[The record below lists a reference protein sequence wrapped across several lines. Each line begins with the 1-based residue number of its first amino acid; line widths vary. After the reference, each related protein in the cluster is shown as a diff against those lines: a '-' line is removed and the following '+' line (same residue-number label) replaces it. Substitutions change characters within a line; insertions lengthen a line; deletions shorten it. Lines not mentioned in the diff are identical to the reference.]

1 MRELSLNPMNLR
13 LLIAPMFLL
22 LLALVTARSD
32 AATTQADVDS
42 AWSEY
47 EIEGL
52 LAALDD
58 PAESTRLNTLQMLAI
73 DAHSYRDPRLIT
85 KVADLLASSDEGL
98 RRAAINALRPAGTAA
113 SHYAEALVQVLS
125 GPEVTLYASAIDT
138 LAVVSL
144 APDKDLAG
152 IAGLLQQPDAA
163 IQRSVIDALHLHPSA
178 AREQV
183 PALLAYASRKVPTH
197 QTAIHTAQLTQ
208 IGSILGRLTEIDATR
223 MAPVIQSALAPD
235 DVVGA
240 DVLSLKRTGV
250 VAALVAIAHADAF
263 RAWEPSLR
271 ELVRPAL
278 QQRQRLGGAS
288 DVRQVAAARQRE
300 QEARLAI
307 MAAAALLVMNPQ
319 DNEIRAFLNRA
330 ASGDHHDTLV
340 DALRWQTAAPDPEL
354 LRQTV
359 LGFRFGADQPT
370 DTTAARSLAELLRAN
385 PAGLTSFRPALLD
398 ADQGVRIGALRM
410 LAEVDVPLGSLI
422 DSVQRSWVRS
432 DGSADDELERALAA
446 ELLARNGR
454 ATPSLQD
461 AVLQKLRTPTPDSPV
476 THWLQV
482 LKNTGLPAAW
492 TDADS
497 SRFLAEAHTA
507 QLLLIAATAPP
518 TKSKPNPVGWLRQL
532 ALLDGALTWSP
543 ESREDGLDLSEA
555 LRQIGPM
562 SGPDSLRPF
571 LLGCIRRAER
581 CDGLRSLA
589 YRLFGHDHVSRL
601 LIAELSDHEDFEV
614 RNDLWLKQQSNRDRI
629 AAMARLLEPVAE
641 PDRNERRLYS
651 EAAKK
656 MLGLIGKEGFTDVDE
671 PMLTTWR
678 EQMEAVG
685 ESAYAEQIDRT
696 LRRVKGIGYLKWLVW
711 FLLAHGAL
719 WCAVIAL
726 YPYVGFLQATLVWNR
741 WVRRLFGLGYVGLL
755 LRVVPALARRLFA
768 PFRNALVPPGAMT
781 GFQAQSYYSQCQ
793 LRPARGRDQDV
804 IPVDSVLKSAR
815 GRVVLQGAS
824 GLGKTTLLRHLA
836 QQGGDTVMLLRA
848 LDCKEGVLRAIQ
860 LRLPMPARDPTYLA
874 ELVRS
879 GALILMIDGLNEASP
894 DTRARIDH
902 FLQSEY
908 RGYFLLT
915 TQPLH
920 WEPPT
925 QADVYDL
932 LPLEESAI
940 QMFLLQQWAA
950 LKSVQADQSKY
961 EQDVAEFIGALRTA
975 AAQGDDLAQSR
986 LHALCNP
993 MEAVLAAELL
1003 AKGQRPDTGRML
1015 AQFFALMRGDFKQI
1029 ENREFPDA
1037 AFAERVYDWRLSG
1050 QAFIDVSGFE
1060 REAEFL
1066 RQHKLMRRREE
1077 ELPQHDGQRRV
1088 ESVWQFRHDR
1098 IMDYALLPAFMDEHQ
1113 DRQFKHWRDARF
1125 NGVYDLLVER
1135 LPLEQAR
1142 QLLSFLQDRAAESND
1157 SALCMRLASVLRE
1170 REGTLLGTIEQ
1181 DYLATLEQ
1189 IQHYA
1194 SLDTEPGPDAVR
1206 ELSNRLERQL
1216 QRTEGALFSRRKEI
1230 QSTLDAL
1237 KNGRIWRTLRMKRE
1251 LPNQETV
1258 REDLFDVFL
1267 SHNSKDKPAVRELA
1281 QALKADGLKVWYDE
1295 WELVPGRPI
1304 QEALEA
1310 AMLRC
1315 RSAAVLVGA
1324 DGFGPWEVPEMRGFL
1339 ALAVE
1344 RALPVIPVLLP
1355 GAPAKPV
1362 LPLFLKQFLWVDL
1375 RQGVAGE
1382 NYDRMRWG
1390 ITGVR
1395 PKAIVS

>member
-1 MRELSLNPMNLR
+1 MRKLSLNPMNLR
-13 LLIAPMFLL
+13 LQIAPMFLL
-22 LLALVTARSD
+22 FLTLATARSD
-32 AATTQADVDS
+32 AATTQAEVDS
-42 AWSEY
+42 AWSEF

-73 DAHSYRDPRLIT
+73 DGHSYRDPRLIN
-85 KVADLLASSDEGL
+85 KVADVLASNDEGL
-98 RRAAINALRPAGTAA
+98 RRAAIKALRPGGTAA
-113 SHYAEALVQVLS
+113 GGYADTLVQVLR
-125 GPEVTLYASAIDT
+125 GPDVSLYASAIDT
-138 LAVVSL
+138 LAAVSL
-144 APDKDLAG
+144 GPDQDLAG
-152 IAGLLQQPDAA
+152 ITALLQQPDAA
-163 IQRSVIDALHLHPSA
+163 IQRSVIDALYQHPSA
-178 AREQV
+178 AREQI
-183 PALLAYASRKVPTH
+183 PALLAYAGRKVPT
-197 QTAIHTAQLTQ
+197 QQSASHTAQLEQ
-208 IGSILGRLTEIDATR
+208 IGSILGRLTDLDPTAT
-223 MAPVIQSALAPD
+223 APVIQSALAPD
-235 DVVGA
+235 AVAGTDSLG
-240 DVLSLKRTGV
+240 LKRTGV

-263 RAWEPSLR
+263 RTWEPSLR

-278 QQRQRLGGAS
+278 QQRQRLGGAN
-288 DVRQVAAARQRE
+288 DVRQVAGVRQRE

-330 ASGDHHDTLV
+330 ANGDHHDTLV
-340 DALRWQTAAPDPEL
+340 NALRWQTAAPDPEL

-359 LGFRFGADQPT
+359 LGFRFAADQSTAIP
-370 DTTAARSLAELLRAN
+370 AARSLAELLRAN
-385 PAGLTSFRPALLD
+385 PAGLTSFRVALLD

-410 LAEVDVPLGSLI
+410 LAEIDVPVGSLI
-422 DSVQRSWVRS
+422 DTVQRSWARS
-432 DGSADDELERALAA
+432 AVSVDDELERALAA

-454 ATPSLQD
+454 ATPALQD
-461 AVLQKLRTPTPDSPV
+461 AVLQKLRTATPDSPIV
-476 THWLQV
+476 HWLKV
-482 LKNTGLPAAW
+482 LARTGLPTGWTAAD
-492 TDADS
+492 T
-497 SRFLAEAHTA
+497 SRFLVEPHTA
-507 QLLLIAATAPP
+507 ERLLSAITAP
-518 TKSKPNPVGWLRQL
+518 TTTSKPSPISLLKQL
-532 ALLDGALTWSP
+532 ALLEGALTWSP
-543 ESREDGLDLSEA
+543 ESRDDGHDLSEA
-555 LRQIGPM
+555 LRRIGPM
-562 SGPDSLRPF
+562 SEPEALRPF
-571 LLGCIRRAER
+571 LLGCIRSGER

-589 YRLFGHDHVSRL
+589 YRLFGHDRVCRM
-601 LIAELSDHEDFEV
+601 LIAELSDHEDFQV

-629 AAMARLLEPVAE
+629 AAIASLLEPVAE

-651 EAAKK
+651 EAGRK
-656 MLGLIGKEGFTDVDE
+656 MLGLIGKESWTDVDE

-678 EQMEAVG
+678 EQLETVG

-726 YPYVGFLQATLVWNR
+726 YPYVRFVQTTLVWNR

-755 LRVVPALARRLFA
+755 LRLVPDLARRLFV
-768 PFRNALVPPGAMT
+768 PFQNALVPPGAMT
-781 GFQAQSYYSQCQ
+781 GFQAQSYYSRCQ
-793 LRPARGRDQDV
+793 LRPARGRDHSA
-804 IPVDSVLKSAR
+804 IPVESVLKTAR

-836 QQGGDTVMLLRA
+836 QQGDDTVMLLRA

-860 LRLPMPARDPTYLA
+860 SRLPVPARDPAFLA

-915 TQPLH
+915 TQPLN

-940 QMFLLQQWAA
+940 QAFLLQQWAA
-950 LKSVQADQSKY
+950 LKAVQADQSKY
-961 EQDVAEFIGALRTA
+961 EQDVAEFIGTLRAA
-975 AAQGDDLAQSR
+975 AAQGNDLAQSR
-986 LHALCNP
+986 LLALCNP

-1015 AQFFALMRGDFKQI
+1015 AQFFALMRNDFKQI
-1029 ENREFPDA
+1029 ENREFPDV

-1050 QAFIDVSGFE
+1050 QAFIDIKGFE

-1077 ELPQHDGQRRV
+1077 ELPQHDGQRRI

-1157 SALCMRLASVLRE
+1157 SALCLRLASVLRE

-1206 ELSNRLERQL
+1206 ELSSRLEGQL
-1216 QRTEGALFSRRKEI
+1216 LRTGGALFSRRQEI
-1230 QSTLDAL
+1230 QQTLDAL
-1237 KNGRIWRTLRMKRE
+1237 KHGRIWRTMRLKRD
-1251 LPNQETV
+1251 LPNPALA